1 LILKSNVFGID
12 LGTGNI
18 KIKSKNEKKF
28 LFERNM
34 IAIKDDEQILSLGDG
49 AFSMFEKA
57 PKNIEVSC
65 PMVGGVI
72 GSITNM
78 EILLYG
84 LLKKISTMGARHATF
99 YMAVPTDVSEVEKR
113 AFYAVVKSAT
123 IRARKVW
130 IVEKAIADA
139 VYLNLDFISQRGN
152 MIVNIGADT
161 TEITVLCGG
170 KIIISKTLKIGGRK
184 LDEDICTIVRRRY
197 NLNIG
202 LTTGERLKNEMA
214 YMYNESPKTMKV
226 FGISMIA
233 GLPKEV
239 EISSA
244 VVSEA
249 IQDTIEYISDSI
261 ISSIERTP
269 PELVKDIL
277 KSGIYLTGGV
287 TQIENLANYFTLETG
302 INMNLCDDPINSTVN
317 GLVKI
322 MKNKEYQDLAYSIKE
337 ISNYA
342 R

>member
-1 LILKSNVFGID
+1 MILNSNVFGID

-18 KIKSKNEKKF
+18 KIKSKNGKKA
-28 LFERNM
+28 LCERNM
-34 IAIKDDEQILSLGDG
+34 IAIKDDEQILSIGDG

-84 LLKKISTMGARHATF
+84 LLKKLSKFGARGATF

-113 AFYAVVKSAT
+113 AFYAVVKSYT

-139 VYLNLDFISQRGN
+139 VYLGIDMTSQKGA
-152 MIVNIGADT
+152 MVVNIGADST
-161 TEITVLCGG
+161 DISILCGG
-170 KIIISKTLKIGGRK
+170 KIIISKTLKVGGKK

-197 NLNIG
+197 NLRIG
-202 LTTGERLKNEMA
+202 MTTAERLKNEMA
-214 YMYNESPKTMKV
+214 YMYQERPKTMKV
-226 FGISMIA
+226 FGISIVA
-233 GLPKEV
+233 GIPKEM

-244 VVSEA
+244 VISEA
-249 IQDTIEYISDSI
+249 IQETMEYISDT
-261 ISSIERTP
+261 ISSIVERIP
-269 PELVKDIL
+269 PELIHDIMAT
-277 KSGIYLTGGV
+277 GVYLTGGV
-287 TQIENLANYFTLETG
+287 SKIKNLANYFTMETG
-302 INMNLCDDPINSTVN
+302 IKMNLCDDPENSTIL
-317 GLVKI
+317 GLMDI
-322 MKNKEYQDLAYSIKE
+322 MNHRDRQDYAYSTKDIAE
-337 ISNYA
+337 HT